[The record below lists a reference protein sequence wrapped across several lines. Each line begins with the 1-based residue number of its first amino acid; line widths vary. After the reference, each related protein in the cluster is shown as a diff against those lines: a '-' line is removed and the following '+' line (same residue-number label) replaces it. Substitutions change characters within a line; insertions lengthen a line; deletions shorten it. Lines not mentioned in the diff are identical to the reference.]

1 MRMIP
6 SEIPMRAQS
15 AAEKKVHR
23 LLSDIPLEGATGF
36 WSVLLSEHEYKEHSE
51 IDFII
56 LSPKGIIV
64 FEVKGGGVSR
74 IGGKWIYKD
83 RYGREHVSRMGPFEQ
98 ARSARHALQNRLEQ
112 LLPKGT
118 LDRVPFMWAVITP
131 NTSLDEDSVEWD
143 RTQSI
148 NESDTLTPAEFSKA
162 IKRLISYSHRKYEKV
177 KNKKF
182 KDLTTAHIKEIHD
195 AIRPEFEKIPSLTS
209 LTQGLKEETLA
220 ATENQYQF
228 LDACS
233 RNERLLCTGGAGT
246 GKTFLALESVRRQAE
261 SGLRVGFVCRS
272 PILAKFFTNQDG
284 MDSEL
289 IEIRHFAQ
297 IPNAQE
303 KIDFLVVDEG
313 QDIMNYEDLVVLDD
327 YLSGGLSGGKWR
339 IFLDV
344 NHQKGLFG
352 EFEESSL
359 KELERYA
366 DSTINLPE
374 NCRNSATIV
383 SEVEKKLNVSLGRQT
398 VGAGLDP
405 VWEWWDDPSEGSK
418 ILASHLQELLDQA
431 ISPER
436 ITILTNGAPA
446 EDPLLLELPEK
457 MKSILMSLNV
467 SNITSRFDG
476 KTTVSPINIFKGLEN
491 DFIFVTSLDSEEKN
505 DEVTLSKLYVSM
517 TRATAGLFLILP
529 NRVKGP
535 IEELQGTPSKN

>member
-1 MRMIP
+1 MKMIP
-6 SEIPMRAQS
+6 SEIPIRAQS

-23 LLSDIPLEGATGF
+23 LLSDIPLEGAAAF

-51 IDFII
+51 IDFLI

-64 FEVKGGGVSR
+64 FEVKGGGVSCR
-74 IGGKWIYKD
+74 DGKWIYKD
-83 RYGREHVSRMGPFEQ
+83 RYGHEHISQKGPFEQ
-98 ARSARHALQNRLEQ
+98 ARSARHALQNRLEK

-131 NTSLDEDSVEWD
+131 NTSLDENSVEWD
-143 RTQSI
+143 RAQTI
-148 NESDTLTPAEFSKA
+148 NESDTSTPVEFSKA

-195 AIRPEFEKIPSLTS
+195 VIRPQFEKISSLTS

-246 GKTFLALESVRRQAE
+246 GKTFLALESARRQAE
-261 SGLRVGFVCRS
+261 SGLRVGLVCRS
-272 PILAKFFTNQDG
+272 PILAKFFTNQEG
-284 MDSEL
+284 MDNDL

-297 IPNAQE
+297 LKKAE
-303 KIDFLVVDEG
+303 KTLDFLVVDEG
-313 QDIMNYEDLVVLDD
+313 QDIMNSEDLVVLDD
-327 YLSGGLSGGKWR
+327 YLSGGLDKGKWR

-359 KELERYA
+359 KELEEYA
-366 DSTINLPE
+366 DSTIDLPE

-383 SEVEKKLNVSLGRQT
+383 SEIEKKLNVSIGRQT
-398 VGAGLDP
+398 VGPGLDP
-405 VWEWWDDPSEGSK
+405 IWEWWDEPLEGSK
-418 ILASHLQELLDQA
+418 ILVSHLQKLLDQE
-431 ISPER
+431 IPPEK
-436 ITILTNGAPA
+436 ITILTNGSPA
-446 EDPLLLELPEK
+446 EDSLLLELPEE
-457 MKSILMSLNV
+457 MKSNLMPLNV

-476 KTTVSPINIFKGLEN
+476 KITVSSMNIFKGLEN
-491 DFIFVTSLDSEEKN
+491 DFIFVTSVDSEEKN
-505 DEVTLSKLYVSM
+505 DEATLSKLYVSM

-529 NRVKGP
+529 NRVKSS
-535 IEELQGTPSKN
+535 IAKLQGNPIKN

>member
-1 MRMIP
+1 MKMIP
-6 SEIPMRAQS
+6 NEIPIRAKS

-23 LLSDIPLEGATGF
+23 LLSDIPLKEATAF

-51 IDFII
+51 IDFLI

-64 FEVKGGGVSR
+64 FEVKGGGVSYQD
-74 IGGKWIYKD
+74 GKWIYED
-83 RYGREHVSRMGPFEQ
+83 RYGNEHTNQKGPFEQ
-98 ARSARHALQNRLEQ
+98 ARSARHALQNRLEK

-131 NTSLDEDSVEWD
+131 NTSLDENSVEWD
-143 RTQSI
+143 RTQVI
-148 NESDTLTPAEFSKA
+148 CESDTLNPAEFSKA
-162 IKRLISYSHRKYEKV
+162 IKRLISYSLRKYEKV
-177 KNKKF
+177 RNKKF

-195 AIRPEFEKIPSLTS
+195 VIRPQFEKIPSLTS

-246 GKTFLALESVRRQAE
+246 GKTFLALESARRQAK
-261 SGLRVGFVCRS
+261 SGLRVGLVCRS
-272 PILAKFFTNQDG
+272 PILAKFFTNQKG
-284 MDSEL
+284 MDNDL

-297 IPNAQE
+297 LKNA
-303 KIDFLVVDEG
+303 KKTLDFLVVDEG
-313 QDIMNYEDLVVLDD
+313 QDIMNSEDLVVLDD
-327 YLSGGLSGGKWR
+327 YLSGGLDKGKWR
-339 IFLDV
+339 IFLDA

-359 KELERYA
+359 RELEGYA
-366 DSTINLPE
+366 DSTIDLPE

-383 SEVEKKLNVSLGRQT
+383 SEIEKKLNVSIGRQT

-405 VWEWWDDPSEGSK
+405 IWEWWDDPLEGSK
-418 ILASHLQELLDQA
+418 ILVSHLQELLDQE
-431 ISPER
+431 IPPEK
-436 ITILTNGAPA
+436 ITILTNGAPT
-446 EDPLLLELPEK
+446 EDSLLLELPEK
-457 MKSILMSLNV
+457 MKSNLMPLNV

-476 KTTVSPINIFKGLEN
+476 KITVSSMNIFKGLEN
-491 DFIFVTSLDSEEKN
+491 DFIFVTSVDSEERN
-505 DEVTLSKLYVSM
+505 DEATLSKLYVSM

-529 NRVKGP
+529 NRVKSS
-535 IEELQGTPSKN
+535 ITKLQENPLKN